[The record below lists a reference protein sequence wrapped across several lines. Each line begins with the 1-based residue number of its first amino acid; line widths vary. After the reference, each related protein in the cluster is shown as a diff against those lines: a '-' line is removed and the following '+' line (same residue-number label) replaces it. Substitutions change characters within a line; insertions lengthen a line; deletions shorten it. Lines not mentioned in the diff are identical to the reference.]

1 MALDNVCYLTAT
13 EAARQVRAGEVSS
26 VALVDAVLDR
36 IARHDDVLKAFV
48 TVMADA
54 ASARARAADHAVAS
68 RAEVGPLHGVP
79 IAIKD
84 IVDVAGVPTLAGSR
98 VLAGNVAA
106 RDAALV
112 TALRAAGAIIIGK
125 TNTHEFAYGVITAPT
140 RNPWDAAYL
149 PGGSSGGSAAAVAAG
164 MAFGAVGTDTAGS
177 IRLPAALCGAVGL
190 KPTYGRVSCNG
201 VIPLSWSLDHA
212 GPIARSVADTA
223 LLLDAMT
230 AATERPTQARHALD
244 EGIVG
249 GLRAGVAR
257 PYFFD
262 GLEPAV
268 ARAMEGALDVVK
280 SLGVTLAEAALPDTD
295 LTFPVGRAVQ
305 RPEASVYHSRWLRR
319 APHLYTEEVR
329 RNLEI
334 GELFGA
340 VDYVHAQRVRADL
353 RRRWLAAM
361 DDARLDVLL
370 TPTVIVAAP
379 PATPENTNAAL
390 GGTLL
395 HNTYPFNLCGFPA
408 LSVPCG
414 FSPDGLPIGLQII
427 ARPDDEAAVLRLG
440 HAYEEATPWR
450 NVRPPIGHLSQ

>member
-1 MALDNVCYLTAT
+1 MALDDVCYLTAT
-13 EAARQVRAGEVSS
+13 EAARQVRAREISP
-26 VALVDAVLDR
+26 VALVAAVLDR
-36 IARHDDVLKAFV
+36 IARYDDVLRAFV
-48 TVMADA
+48 TVTADA
-54 ASARARAADHAVAS
+54 ASAHAHAAERAIATG
-68 RAEVGPLHGVP
+68 AELGPLHGVP

-125 TNTHEFAYGVITAPT
+125 TTTHEFAYGVITAPT
-140 RNPWDAAYL
+140 RNPWDVAYL

-212 GPIARSVADTA
+212 GPIARDVADAA
-223 LLLDAMT
+223 LLLDVMT
-230 AATERPTQARHALD
+230 AGTERATRTRDALD
-244 EGIVG
+244 EGIG
-249 GLRAGVAR
+249 GPRAGVAR

-268 ARAMEGALDVVK
+268 ARAMEGALDVLK
-280 SLGVTLAEAALPDTD
+280 ILGVTLAEVALPDAD

-361 DDARLDVLL
+361 DAARVDVLL
-370 TPTVIVAAP
+370 SPTVIVAAP

-427 ARPDDEAAVLRLG
+427 GRPDDEAAVLRLG
-440 HAYEEATPWR
+440 HAYEEATPWH
-450 NVRPPIGHLSQ
+450 NVRPPVGHSSQ

>member
-1 MALDNVCYLTAT
+1 MALDDVCYLTAT
-13 EAARQVRAGEVSS
+13 EAARQVRAREVSS
-26 VALVDAVLDR
+26 VALVDAVLER
-36 IARHDDVLKAFV
+36 IARHDVALRAFV
-48 TVMADA
+48 TVTADA

-68 RAEVGPLHGVP
+68 GAELGPLHGVP

-98 VLAGNVAA
+98 VLTGNVAA

-125 TNTHEFAYGVITAPT
+125 TTTHEFAYGVISAPT
-140 RNPWDAAYL
+140 RNPWDAAHL

-164 MAFGAVGTDTAGS
+164 MAFGAIGTDTAGS

-190 KPTYGRVSCNG
+190 KPTYGRVSLSG

-212 GPIARSVADTA
+212 GPIARSVVDAA

-230 AATERPTQARHALD
+230 AGMERPTQARRALD
-244 EGIVG
+244 EGIG

-268 ARAMEGALDVVK
+268 ARSMEGALDVVK
-280 SLGVTLAEAALPDTD
+280 SLGVALDEVALPDAD

-319 APHLYTEEVR
+319 APDRYTEEVR
-329 RNLEI
+329 RNLEL

-353 RRRWLAAM
+353 RRRWLAVL
-361 DDARLDVLL
+361 DDARVDVLL
-370 TPTVIVAAP
+370 APTVIVAAP

-390 GGTLL
+390 GGALL

-440 HAYEEATPWR
+440 HAYQEATPWR
-450 NVRPPIGHLSQ
+450 NVRPPVGHSSQ